1 MCAFCCVNV
10 VLDTDAGASSSD
22 WNGRYFGEQVVQE
35 AKDGADGSGGRT
47 TKKLATGKLQVGSRT
62 TGRL

>member
-1 MCAFCCVNV
+1 M
-10 VLDTDAGASSSD
+10 
-22 WNGRYFGEQVVQE
+22 NGRYFGEQVVQE